1 MLTENQKILLFYCL
15 EAVER
20 TLCSDGDEIDYNPRE
35 YQLQIEELR
44 KISGN
49 NLVELEKIID
59 KTLSDLC

>member
-20 TLCSDGDEIDYNPRE
+20 TLCSDGDEIDYYPRE

-49 NLVELEKIID
+49 NLVELGKIID

>member
-49 NLVELEKIID
+49 NLVELGKIID
-59 KTLSDLC
+59 TTLSDLC